1 MDKRKIKL
9 LRRLLEDYKSS
20 LLDFVDDEGLD
31 SVNFFEDLCKLLDK
45 NYAFMLWIF
54 GWEKAMN
61 YLAKH
66 DPTLKISINIAIQA
80 NYSVEDID
88 SELLANL
95 LAKHENVFN
104 FTTSVKPK
112 YDELFPNL

>member
-1 MDKRKIKL
+1 L
-9 LRRLLEDYKSS
+9 LVENNAFKSNITDY
-20 LLDFVDDEGLD
+20 D
-31 SVNFFEDLCKLLDK
+31 
-45 NYAFMLWIF
+45 
-54 GWEKAMN
+54 KAMK